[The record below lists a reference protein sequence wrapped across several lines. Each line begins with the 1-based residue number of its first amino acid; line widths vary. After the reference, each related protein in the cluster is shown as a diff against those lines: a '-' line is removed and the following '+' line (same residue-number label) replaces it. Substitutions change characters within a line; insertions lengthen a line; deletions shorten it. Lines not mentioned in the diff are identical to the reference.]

1 MTIPSFTMATL
12 SKMITDQGGI
22 ITSVPG
28 KPPLRFVIE
37 PKSTLPDD
45 LRKHG
50 YTVTF
55 CGTESHASPF
65 AVEAKEI
72 TVTPSGPVEKIVKR
86 PGFIELNAFT
96 VRA

>member
-1 MTIPSFTMATL
+1 MATL
-12 SKMITDQGGI
+12 SKMIADNGGT
-22 ITSVPG
+22 ITSPPG
-28 KPPLRFVIE
+28 KPPLRFVAK
-37 PKSTLPDD
+37 PGSTLPAD

-65 AVEAKEI
+65 AHEAKEI
-72 TVTPSGPVEKIVKR
+72 TVTPSGPVEKTVRR